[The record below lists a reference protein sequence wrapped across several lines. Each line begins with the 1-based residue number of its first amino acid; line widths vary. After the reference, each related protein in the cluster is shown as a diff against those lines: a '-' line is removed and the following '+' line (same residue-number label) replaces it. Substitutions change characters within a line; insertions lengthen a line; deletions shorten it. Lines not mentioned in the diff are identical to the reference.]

1 MLNRLRASLYRFMAG
16 RYGYDQLSYT
26 LIISAF
32 VISVIGGLFPIE
44 VANVVRIFMYVL
56 MFAAAFRVFSKKI
69 RQRQSENR
77 KFMDLTRPIRSA
89 WKIARRGF
97 KVLRL
102 NMSDKSSK
110 HYLCPNCSQIVR
122 VPKGRGLIEISC
134 PHCRTQFTKRT

>member
-16 RYGYDQLSYT
+16 RYGYDQLNFT
-26 LIISAF
+26 LIILAF
-32 VISVIGGLFPIE
+32 VISVFAEMFPVE
-44 VANVVRIFMYVL
+44 VVNVVRIFMYML
-56 MFAAAFRVFSKKI
+56 MFTAAFRFFSRKI

-97 KVLRL
+97 KVFRL
-102 NMSDKSSK
+102 NMSDKSSN